1 MSKKDGAPVQAQ
13 LVLGSVTHVGR
24 VRKGNQDAYC
34 ALLAPNT
41 PLGVGGVLA
50 VADGM
55 GGHQGGERASQMAMA
70 GVVRLLGK
78 KKPTADRDTL
88 PPAPPD
94 ERLAQISAVVAQVNS
109 EIFAAANSPE
119 TRGMGTTL
127 SLAVIEGSTLSV
139 GHVGD
144 SRVYLHRN
152 GNLAQ
157 LTADHSWVAEEVARG
172 ALSPEEARN
181 HPRRN
186 LITRAM
192 GIGPE
197 VEPVT
202 FSAELEQGDTL
213 LLCSD
218 GLHGLVRDEQIG
230 AVLSSKA
237 PKEAAD
243 VLVDMANTAGGNDN
257 ITAVV
262 ARVASV
268 VPLPPAVWEDAG
280 GKTLAADEG
289 GGRAWELT
297 VLLFP
302 FLLLR
307 WVLGTMLKVF
317 RR

>member
-1 MSKKDGAPVQAQ
+1 
-13 LVLGSVTHVGR
+13 
-24 VRKGNQDAYC
+24 
-34 ALLAPNT
+34 
-41 PLGVGGVLA
+41 VGGVLA

-78 KKPTADRDTL
+78 GKPRADRDTL
-88 PPAPPD
+88 PPASPD
-94 ERLAQISAVVAQVNS
+94 ERLAQISDVVAQVNS
-109 EIFAAANSPE
+109 EVFAAANTPE

-127 SLAVIEGSTLSV
+127 SLAVIEGSTLSI

-152 GNLAQ
+152 GSLAQ
-157 LTADHSWVAEEVARG
+157 LTPDHSWVAEEVARG
-172 ALSPEEARN
+172 ALSPEEARR

-186 LITRAM
+186 LITRAI

-202 FSAELEQGDTL
+202 FAAELEQGDTL

-230 AVLSSKA
+230 AVLSSKE

-243 VLVDMANTAGGNDN
+243 VLIDMANTAGGNDN
-257 ITAVV
+257 ITVVV
-262 ARVASV
+262 ARVTSV

-280 GKTLAADEG
+280 GKTIADGERG
-289 GGRAWELT
+289 DRAWELT

-302 FLLLR
+302 FILLGWIARTVLR
-307 WVLGTMLKVF
+307 VF